1 MKSTNFARDLKNWFS
16 VCCVS
21 KQDHKGAKLQ
31 GHPHS
36 VSGENLDA
44 KKKKKGI
51 KRYSGWRRL
60 DYKILTACAR
70 SFHSKKG
77 SYG

>member
-44 KKKKKGI
+44 KKKKKKEELRGI
-51 KRYSGWRRL
+51 VAGGDLITK
-60 DYKILTACAR
+60 
-70 SFHSKKG
+70 F
-77 SYG
+77 

>member
-21 KQDHKGAKLQ
+21 KQDHKCAKLQ

-44 KKKKKGI
+44 KKKKK
-51 KRYSGWRRL
+51 
-60 DYKILTACAR
+60 
-70 SFHSKKG
+70 KKG
-77 SYG
+77 IRGIVAGGDLITKF